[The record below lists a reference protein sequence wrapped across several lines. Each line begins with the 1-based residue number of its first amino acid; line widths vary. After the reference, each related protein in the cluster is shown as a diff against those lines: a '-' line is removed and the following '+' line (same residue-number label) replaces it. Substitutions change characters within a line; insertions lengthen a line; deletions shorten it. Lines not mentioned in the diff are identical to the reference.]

1 MSPTYYFLHSSIYY
15 YIEDNLYRR
24 YQIYQKR
31 SLYMKGNFVT
41 RYLTKKLLDALSNA
55 VDVSLDQLVY
65 TVDMSSMIWAMPSI
79 CDVFTTIG
87 RQCRGLEDNDDRRID
102 GIQPSLLNE
111 TDGKIYIKIYHGV
124 PVILTA
130 KTDQHSNPVVQ
141 LKTLNEKHC
150 RETLD
155 IFISKLRKRQIKINA
170 SKWKYNNSLNRPGT
184 GNFQPYMTDIKR
196 RTFNDVFINQKEKY
210 LLINTID
217 EFVNKRKWYADNNLP
232 YHLGVLLYGPPG
244 TGKSVIAQAIADH
257 VNARLLVLNGDD
269 IGFISETADTSSYK
283 PTENS
288 YTVFLVEDVDCGFAM
303 KDIIRPMKW
312 NMYDDDETD
321 DTDDE
326 KKRPAGLATILNC
339 IDGFGAPENVIYVL
353 TTNHIENL
361 DPALIRPGRCD
372 LKIEVGYV
380 CEETFK
386 QFIKFHYGVDIN
398 YPIIINRQITFA
410 ELQIHVMRGETV
422 DQLIEFMKGDD
433 HDENNTDPIY
443 SV

>member
-1 MSPTYYFLHSSIYY
+1 
-15 YIEDNLYRR
+15 
-24 YQIYQKR
+24 
-31 SLYMKGNFVT
+31 MKSNFVT
-41 RYLTKKLLDALSNA
+41 RYLTKKLLDAVTKA

-65 TVDMSSMIWAMPSI
+65 TVDMSSLIWTMSSI
-79 CDVFTTIG
+79 CDVFSTIG
-87 RQCRGLEDNDDRRID
+87 KQCRGLEDGEERRID
-102 GIQPSLLNE
+102 GVQPSLFNE
-111 TDGKIYIKIYHGV
+111 TDGKIYIKIYHGI
-124 PVILTA
+124 PIILTA
-130 KTDQHSNPVVQ
+130 KNDRNSNPIVK

-150 RETLD
+150 KETLD
-155 IFISKLRKRQIKINA
+155 MFISKLRKRQLKINA
-170 SKWKYNNSLNRPGT
+170 EKWGYNNSINRSGT
-184 GNFQPYMTDIKR
+184 GNFQPYNTDIKR
-196 RTFNDVFINQKEKY
+196 RTFNDVFINSKDKDR
-210 LLINTID
+210 LINTID
-217 EFVNKRKWYADNNLP
+217 EFVNKRKWYVENNLP

-269 IGFISETADTSSYK
+269 IGFISESADLASYK

-321 DTDDE
+321 DTEDE

-380 CEETFK
+380 SEETFK
-386 QFIKFHYGVDIN
+386 QFLKFHYGVDIN
-398 YPIIINRQITFA
+398 YRVDINRQITFA

-422 DQLIEFMKGDD
+422 DQLIEFMKGDE
-433 HDENNTDPIY
+433 DEDNTNTVDP
-443 SV
+443 V

>member
-1 MSPTYYFLHSSIYY
+1 MNK
-15 YIEDNLYRR
+15 EYR
-24 YQIYQKR
+24 
-31 SLYMKGNFVT
+31 MKGNFVT
-41 RYLTKKLLDALSNA
+41 RYLTKKLLDALTNV
-55 VDVSLDQLVY
+55 VDVSVDQLVY
-65 TVDMSSMIWAMPSI
+65 TVDMSALIWTMSSI
-79 CDVFTTIG
+79 CDVFTNIG
-87 RQCRGLEDNDDRRID
+87 KQCRGLDDNEDRRID
-102 GIQPSLLNE
+102 GVQPSLFNE
-111 TDGKIYIKIYHGV
+111 TDGKVYIKIYHGV
-124 PVILTA
+124 PLVLTA
-130 KTDQHSNPVVQ
+130 KNDRNSNPIVK

-155 IFISKLRKRQIKINA
+155 LFISKLRKRQIKINA
-170 SKWKYNNSLNRPGT
+170 SKWGYNNSLNRPGT
-184 GNFQPYMTDIKR
+184 GNFQPYNTDIKR
-196 RTFNDVFINQKEKY
+196 RTFNDVFINSKDKDC
-210 LLINTID
+210 LINTID
-217 EFVNKRKWYADNNLP
+217 EFVKKRKWYVENNLP

-269 IGFISETADTSSYK
+269 IGFIAETADLASYK

-321 DTDDE
+321 DTEND

-372 LKIEVGYV
+372 LKIEIGYV
-380 CEETFK
+380 NEETFK
-386 QFIKFHYGVDIN
+386 QFIKFHYGKDIN
-398 YPIIINRQITFA
+398 HKIDINKQITFA
-410 ELQIHVMRGETV
+410 ELQIYVMRGYSV
-422 DQLIEFMKGDD
+422 DQLIELMGDKNED
-433 HDENNTDPIY
+433 NNNEGDP
-443 SV
+443 S

>member
-1 MSPTYYFLHSSIYY
+1 
-15 YIEDNLYRR
+15 
-24 YQIYQKR
+24 
-31 SLYMKGNFVT
+31 MKGNFVT

-65 TVDMSSMIWAMPSI
+65 TVDMSSMIWTMPSI

-155 IFISKLRKRQIKINA
+155 LFISKLRKRQIKINA

-184 GNFQPYMTDIKR
+184 GSFQPYMTDIKR
-196 RTFNDVFINQKEKY
+196 RTFNDVFINQKDKN
-210 LLINTID
+210 LLINTIN

-269 IGFISETADTSSYK
+269 IGFISETADISSYK

-398 YPIIINRQITFA
+398 YSIPINRQITFA

-422 DQLIEFMKGDD
+422 DQLVEFMKGDD

>member
-1 MSPTYYFLHSSIYY
+1 
-15 YIEDNLYRR
+15 
-24 YQIYQKR
+24 
-31 SLYMKGNFVT
+31 MKNNFIT

-102 GIQPSLLNE
+102 GIQPSLFNE

-124 PVILTA
+124 PIILTA

-155 IFISKLRKRQIKINA
+155 LFISKLRKRQIKINA

-196 RTFNDVFINQKEKY
+196 RTFNDVFINQKDKN

-283 PTENS
+283 PTEDS

-339 IDGFGAPENVIYVL
+339 IDGFGAPENVIYIL

-398 YPIIINRQITFA
+398 YPIIVNKQITFA

-422 DQLIEFMKGDD
+422 DQLIEFMKDKGDD
-433 HDENNTDPIY
+433 HDEDNTDPIY

>member
-1 MSPTYYFLHSSIYY
+1 
-15 YIEDNLYRR
+15 
-24 YQIYQKR
+24 
-31 SLYMKGNFVT
+31 MKSNFVT
-41 RYLTKKLLDALSNA
+41 RYLTKKLLDAVTKA

-65 TVDMSSMIWAMPSI
+65 TVDMSSLIWTMSSI
-79 CDVFTTIG
+79 CDVFSTIG
-87 RQCRGLEDNDDRRID
+87 KQCRGLEDGEERRID
-102 GIQPSLLNE
+102 GVQPSLFNE
-111 TDGKIYIKIYHGV
+111 TDGKIYIKIYHGI
-124 PVILTA
+124 PIILTA
-130 KTDQHSNPVVQ
+130 KNDRNSNPIVK

-150 RETLD
+150 KETLD
-155 IFISKLRKRQIKINA
+155 KFISKLRKRQLKINA
-170 SKWKYNNSLNRPGT
+170 EKWGYNNSINRSGT
-184 GNFQPYMTDIKR
+184 GNFQPYNTDIKR
-196 RTFNDVFINQKEKY
+196 RTFNDVFINSKDKDC
-210 LLINTID
+210 LINTID
-217 EFVNKRKWYADNNLP
+217 EFVNKRKWYVENNLP
-232 YHLGVLLYGPPG
+232 YHLGILLYGPPG

-269 IGFISETADTSSYK
+269 IGFIAESADLASYK

-312 NMYDDDETD
+312 NTYDDDETD

-339 IDGFGAPENVIYVL
+339 SDGFGAPENVIYVL

-422 DQLIEFMKGDD
+422 DQLIEFMKGDE
-433 HDENNTDPIY
+433 DEDNTNTVDP
-443 SV
+443 V

>member
-1 MSPTYYFLHSSIYY
+1 
-15 YIEDNLYRR
+15 
-24 YQIYQKR
+24 
-31 SLYMKGNFVT
+31 MKSNFVT
-41 RYLTKKLLDALSNA
+41 RYLTKKLLDAVTKA

-65 TVDMSSMIWAMPSI
+65 TVDMSSLIWTMSSI
-79 CDVFTTIG
+79 CDVFSTIG
-87 RQCRGLEDNDDRRID
+87 KQCRGLEDGEERRID
-102 GIQPSLLNE
+102 GVQPSLFNE
-111 TDGKIYIKIYHGV
+111 TDGKIYIKIYHGI
-124 PVILTA
+124 PIILTA
-130 KTDQHSNPVVQ
+130 KNDRNSNPIVK

-150 RETLD
+150 KETLD
-155 IFISKLRKRQIKINA
+155 MFISKLRKRQLKINA
-170 SKWKYNNSLNRPGT
+170 EKWGYNNSINRSGT
-184 GNFQPYMTDIKR
+184 GNFQPYNTDIKR
-196 RTFNDVFINQKEKY
+196 RTFNDVFINSKDKDR
-210 LLINTID
+210 LINTID
-217 EFVNKRKWYADNNLP
+217 EFVNKRKWYVENNLP

-269 IGFISETADTSSYK
+269 IGFIAESADLASYK

-312 NMYDDDETD
+312 NMYDDDETEDED
-321 DTDDE
+321 D

-380 CEETFK
+380 SEETFK
-386 QFIKFHYGVDIN
+386 QFLKFHYGVDIN
-398 YPIIINRQITFA
+398 YRVDINRQITFA

-422 DQLIEFMKGDD
+422 DQLIEFMKGDE
-433 HDENNTDPIY
+433 DEDNTNTVDP
-443 SV
+443 V